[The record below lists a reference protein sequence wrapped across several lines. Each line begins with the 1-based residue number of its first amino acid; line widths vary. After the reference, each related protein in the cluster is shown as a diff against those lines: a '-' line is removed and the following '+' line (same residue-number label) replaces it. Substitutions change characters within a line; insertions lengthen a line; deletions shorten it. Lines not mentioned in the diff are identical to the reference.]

1 MPPPSQPHRALL
13 ERAVLAA
20 LEGDYSAACSSAHTV
35 LESGVSGEERLSVYR
50 LLIDW
55 NRAIGDAVECKR
67 LASRAVR
74 EGSEDLGQTH
84 EAVLVARN
92 SELYWM
98 CMVGYDSVAKTR
110 FASLIK
116 DVKKT
121 LGATSD
127 LMWAVRVN
135 SAMPAKLSGDFKR
148 AAAIYRELAADME
161 KVVAPSDI
169 ALLTVRDNL
178 AEVLALADDFDEARR
193 VYAALLDTLV
203 AEFGEEDWRCLRVR
217 GEIAEIDYYRLGYD
231 QVLDQWLDLI
241 ADYERAGA
249 PGSEGALRMVS
260 LLIAAAIEAEDFQTA
275 RTWLARLI
283 ADPPSELNERDVEEL
298 EAMMREYDAGLAP
311 SGCART
317 GSA

>member
-1 MPPPSQPHRALL
+1 MPSSSQPHRSLL

-20 LEGDYSAACSSAHTV
+20 LDGDYSAACSRAQSV

-98 CMVGYDSVAKTR
+98 CMVGYDRVAKTR
-110 FASLIK
+110 FAPLIK

-135 SAMPAKLSGDFKR
+135 SAMPAKFSGDFR
-148 AAAIYRELAADME
+148 HAAAIYRELAADMA

-169 ALLTVRDNL
+169 TLLTVRDNL

-193 VYAALLDTLV
+193 VYSELLDTLV
-203 AEFGEEDWRCLRVR
+203 ATFGQEDWRCLRVR
-217 GEIAEIDYYRLGYD
+217 GQIAEIDYYRLGYAP
-231 QVLDQWLDLI
+231 VLDQWLDLI
-241 ADYERAGA
+241 ADYEKTGA
-249 PGSEGALRMVS
+249 SGSDGALRMVS
-260 LLIAAAIEAEDFQTA
+260 LLIAAAIEAKDFETA
-275 RTWLARLI
+275 RTWLARFI
-283 ADPPSELNERDVEEL
+283 ADPRGLDERDVEEL
-298 EAMMREYDAGLAP
+298 EAMMRECDARLAAA
-311 SGCART
+311 GCART